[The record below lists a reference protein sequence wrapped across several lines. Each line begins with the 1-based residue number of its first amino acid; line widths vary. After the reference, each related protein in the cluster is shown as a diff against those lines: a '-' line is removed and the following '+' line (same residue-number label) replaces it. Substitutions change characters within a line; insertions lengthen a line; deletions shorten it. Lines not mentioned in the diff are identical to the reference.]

1 MIKYNN
7 ILIIG
12 LGMMGASLCRSIK
25 KYKIS
30 KKVTGFDLNQ
40 NSLDYALK
48 NKLIDTAL
56 LKLDDI
62 DHPDLIIL
70 CTPIS
75 TYVDLTSRLSN
86 LVTKKSILTDIG
98 SSKGNIHNKIYRIL
112 SSSKISYLSSHPMVG
127 SEKSGVHNN
136 QSDMYKDKIIFLI
149 DKSKCSHSSYIIL
162 NRFWKSLGS
171 HTHNVTKKKHD
182 ILMSDTSHI
191 SHLMSYIFMQSL
203 PQSIIDRNLSLL
215 LGGGIKEHVRLSK
228 SDPKMWTDI
237 FINNKSNLNK
247 SIIRIEKNISILKK
261 LIFESDSNKV
271 KALLSKIQTKTK

>member
-98 SSKGNIHNKIYRIL
+98 SSKGDIHNKIYRIL
-112 SSSKISYLSSHPMVG
+112 S
-127 SEKSGVHNN
+127 
-136 QSDMYKDKIIFLI
+136 
-149 DKSKCSHSSYIIL
+149 
-162 NRFWKSLGS
+162 
-171 HTHNVTKKKHD
+171 
-182 ILMSDTSHI
+182 
-191 SHLMSYIFMQSL
+191 
-203 PQSIIDRNLSLL
+203 
-215 LGGGIKEHVRLSK
+215 
-228 SDPKMWTDI
+228 
-237 FINNKSNLNK
+237 
-247 SIIRIEKNISILKK
+247 
-261 LIFESDSNKV
+261 
-271 KALLSKIQTKTK
+271 